1 MFSLFFGFGW
11 ILGDFDGL
19 LNGFLLDVDGFL
31 GKNHPKKYKYMK
43 KTWNSIIQ

>member
-1 MFSLFFGFGW
+1 MDFDGFW
-11 ILGDFDGL
+11 GDFDGL